1 MHRVLRQALQQ
12 AFNWGLIARNPVDQ
26 VKPPKVEK
34 KTLRVLD
41 PDGTAK
47 LLSHFRSTR
56 MFVPVLLA
64 TLCGL
69 RRGEI
74 AALKWKHV
82 DFRNAT
88 LSIYESIEQTKEG
101 TRRKE
106 AKSGRARNIALPAL
120 VVPELRR
127 HRARQAEALLS
138 VGVRIED
145 EFPVVAREDGE
156 ALQPNSLTHEF
167 VRILGWPPTSE
178 DPFPRPTPRPRHSP
192 FSQASIRKSRKSDLA
207 IRRSELRS
215 IFIRA

>member
-167 VRILGWPPTSE
+167 VRILGWPPNFRGSVSTTYATA
-178 DPFPRPTPRPRHSP
+178 TPLT
-192 FSQASIRKSRKSDLA
+192 F
-207 IRRSELRS
+207 
-215 IFIRA
+215 